1 MGTHISV
8 TLTIMMKFTPET
20 SQSDSN
26 SSNAILSVSL
36 AFMPIVQNLLKRSV
50 TNCIKLSHL
59 QKSSPIRG
67 SLGFKRF
74 HSSAPTYKRPLTN
87 VQLKSVDAN
96 AQLKSVD
103 ANVQLKS
110 VVAIDNKKM
119 YTRLVSLLREQQL
132 CYERVINR
140 VSDADWE
147 ARKTVMATRRKE
159 FCNLTAALSR
169 AGNVDITECQSKSYY
184 YLTPNIRNRCE
195 EVFYD
200 LVAEINDLVAE
211 INDNKCS
218 IGVYLFES
226 AFTNMDVNADEIDNF
241 KKLDRA
247 DAIHELS
254 MRLLTLMRSDESFA
268 DRVKDRVSDADW
280 EARKTVMAAR
290 TKEFCNLTAALSLGL
305 NLDNRGNAYLNER
318 DQHLQL
324 LNRLEKKMEFIE
336 KTVEKTGIAGRG
348 DGVH

>member
-1 MGTHISV
+1 MGHISV

-87 VQLKSVDAN
+87 VQLKSV
-96 AQLKSVD
+96 
-103 ANVQLKS
+103 
-110 VVAIDNKKM
+110 VAIDNKKM
-119 YTRLVSLLREQQL
+119 YIRLVSLLREQQL

-184 YLTPNIRNRCE
+184 YLTPKLRNRHE

-268 DRVKDRVSDADW
+268 GRVKNRVSDADW

-290 TKEFCNLTAALSLGL
+290 TKEFKNLTAALSLGL

-318 DQHLQL
+318 TQHLQL

>member
-1 MGTHISV
+1 MGHISV

-74 HSSAPTYKRPLTN
+74 LSSAPTYKRPLTN

-96 AQLKSVD
+96 GQLKSVD

-110 VVAIDNKKM
+110 VDAIVNKKM

-132 CYERVINR
+132 CQRVTNR

-247 DAIHELS
+247 DATEELS
-254 MRLLTLMRSDESFA
+254 LRLLALMRSDESFA

-280 EARKTVMAAR
+280 EARKAVMAAR
-290 TKEFCNLTAALSLGL
+290 TREFMNLTAALSLEENVDITECQWNSL
-305 NLDNRGNAYLNER
+305 NDYCSAEELKYYCNEHNFN
-318 DQHLQL
+318 DLVAEIL
-324 LNRLEKKMEFIE
+324 KIS
-336 KTVEKTGIAGRG
+336 A
-348 DGVH
+348 

>member
-36 AFMPIVQNLLKRSV
+36 AFMPIVQNLFKRSV

-74 HSSAPTYKRPLTN
+74 LSSAPTYKRPLTN

-96 AQLKSVD
+96 GQLKSVD
-103 ANVQLKS
+103 AIV
-110 VVAIDNKKM
+110 NKKM

-132 CYERVINR
+132 CRDRVINR

-169 AGNVDITECQSKSYY
+169 AGNADITECQSKSYY
-184 YLTPNIRNRCE
+184 YLTPKLRNRCE

-280 EARKTVMAAR
+280 EARKAVMAAR

-324 LNRLEKKMEFIE
+324 LNRLEKKMAENC
-336 KTVEKTGIAGRG
+336 
-348 DGVH
+348 

>member
-1 MGTHISV
+1 MGHISV

-74 HSSAPTYKRPLTN
+74 LSSAPTYKRPLTN
-87 VQLKSVDAN
+87 VQLRSVDAN
-96 AQLKSVD
+96 VQLKSVD

-110 VVAIDNKKM
+110 VDAIDNNIHF

-132 CYERVINR
+132 CHERVINR
-140 VSDADWE
+140 VSDADFE

-169 AGNVDITECQSKSYY
+169 AGNVDITECQSKSNYWI
-184 YLTPNIRNRCE
+184 PPKNRNRRE
-195 EVFYD
+195 EEFKD
-200 LVAEINDLVAE
+200 LVAEINDVE
-211 INDNKCS
+211 FCS
-218 IGVYLFES
+218 IGVYHFES
-226 AFTNMDVNADEIDNF
+226 AFTDMEVNADAIDNF

-254 MRLLTLMRSDESFA
+254 MRLLTVMDTDESIA
-268 DRVKDRVSDADW
+268 DAVKHRVSNADF
-280 EARKTVMAAR
+280 EARKT
-290 TKEFCNLTAALSLGL
+290 
-305 NLDNRGNAYLNER
+305 
-318 DQHLQL
+318 
-324 LNRLEKKMEFIE
+324 
-336 KTVEKTGIAGRG
+336 
-348 DGVH
+348 

>member
-1 MGTHISV
+1 MGHISV

-67 SLGFKRF
+67 SLGLKRF
-74 HSSAPTYKRPLTN
+74 LSSAPTYKRPLTN

-96 AQLKSVD
+96 GQLKSVD

-110 VVAIDNKKM
+110 VDAIVNKKM

-132 CYERVINR
+132 CQRVTNR

-169 AGNVDITECQSKSYY
+169 AGNVDITECQSKSNYWI
-184 YLTPNIRNRCE
+184 TPKNRNRRE
-195 EVFYD
+195 EEFKD
-200 LVAEINDLVAE
+200 LVAEINDME
-211 INDNKCS
+211 FCS
-218 IGVYLFES
+218 IGVYHFES
-226 AFTNMDVNADEIDNF
+226 AFTDMEVNADAIDNF

-247 DAIHELS
+247 DAIHKLS
-254 MRLLTLMRSDESFA
+254 MRLLCLMDTDESIA
-268 DRVKDRVSDADW
+268 DAVKHRVYKADW
-280 EARKTVMAAR
+280 KEKNDVIAAR
-290 TKEFCNLTAALSLGL
+290 PEEF
-305 NLDNRGNAYLNER
+305 
-318 DQHLQL
+318 
-324 LNRLEKKMEFIE
+324 
-336 KTVEKTGIAGRG
+336 
-348 DGVH
+348 

>member
-1 MGTHISV
+1 MGHISV

-74 HSSAPTYKRPLTN
+74 LSSAPTYKRPLTN
-87 VQLKSVDAN
+87 VQLKSVDA
-96 AQLKSVD
+96 
-103 ANVQLKS
+103 
-110 VVAIDNKKM
+110 IDNKKM
-119 YTRLVSLLREQQL
+119 YTRLVSLLREKQL
-132 CYERVINR
+132 CRDRVINR

-147 ARKTVMATRRKE
+147 ARETVMATRRKE
-159 FCNLTAALSR
+159 WCNLTAAFSR

-268 DRVKDRVSDADW
+268 GRVKNRVSDADW
-280 EARKTVMAAR
+280 EARKAVMAAR
-290 TKEFCNLTAALSLGL
+290 TKEFCNLTAALSLEENVDITECQWNSL
-305 NLDNRGNAYLNER
+305 NDYCSAEELKYYCNEHNFN
-318 DQHLQL
+318 DLVAEIL
-324 LNRLEKKMEFIE
+324 KIS
-336 KTVEKTGIAGRG
+336 A
-348 DGVH
+348 

>member
-1 MGTHISV
+1 MGHISV

-74 HSSAPTYKRPLTN
+74 LSSAPTYKRPLTN

-96 AQLKSVD
+96 VQLKSVD
-103 ANVQLKS
+103 A
-110 VVAIDNKKM
+110 IDNNIHF

-132 CYERVINR
+132 CHERVINR
-140 VSDADWE
+140 VSDADFE

-169 AGNVDITECQSKSYY
+169 AGNVDITECQSKSNYWI
-184 YLTPNIRNRCE
+184 TPKNRNRRE
-195 EVFYD
+195 EEFKD
-200 LVAEINDLVAE
+200 LVAEINDME
-211 INDNKCS
+211 FCS
-218 IGVYLFES
+218 IGVYHFES
-226 AFTNMDVNADEIDNF
+226 AFNDMEVNADAIDNF

-254 MRLLTLMRSDESFA
+254 MRLLTVMDTDESIA
-268 DRVKDRVSDADW
+268 DAVKHRVSNADW
-280 EARKTVMAAR
+280 EAKNVVIAAR
-290 TKEFCNLTAALSLGL
+290 TEEFKNLTAELSLEENVDITECQWNSL
-305 NLDNRGNAYLNER
+305 NDYCRAEELKHSCINEHNFNDLVAEIQR
-318 DQHLQL
+318 NMIRIQ
-324 LNRLEKKMEFIE
+324 
-336 KTVEKTGIAGRG
+336 
-348 DGVH
+348 

>member
-1 MGTHISV
+1 MGHISV

-74 HSSAPTYKRPLTN
+74 LSSAPTYKRPLTN
-87 VQLKSVDAN
+87 G
-96 AQLKSVD
+96 QLKSVD

-110 VVAIDNKKM
+110 VDAIVNKKM

-132 CYERVINR
+132 CQRVTDR

-159 FCNLTAALSR
+159 FCNLTAAFSR
-169 AGNVDITECQSKSYY
+169 AGNVDIMECQSKSYY

-280 EARKTVMAAR
+280 KAKNDVIAAR
-290 TKEFCNLTAALSLGL
+290 TREFMNLTAALSLEENVDITECQWNSL
-305 NLDNRGNAYLNER
+305 NDYCSAEELKYYCNEHNFN
-318 DQHLQL
+318 DLVAEIL
-324 LNRLEKKMEFIE
+324 KIS
-336 KTVEKTGIAGRG
+336 A
-348 DGVH
+348 

>member
-1 MGTHISV
+1 MGHISV

-74 HSSAPTYKRPLTN
+74 LSSAPTYKRPLTN
-87 VQLKSVDAN
+87 VQLRSVE
-96 AQLKSVD
+96 

-110 VVAIDNKKM
+110 VDAIDNNIHF

-140 VSDADWE
+140 VSDADFE

-169 AGNVDITECQSKSYY
+169 AGNVDIPECQSKSNYWI
-184 YLTPNIRNRCE
+184 TPKNRNRRE
-195 EVFYD
+195 EEFKD
-200 LVAEINDLVAE
+200 LVAEINDME
-211 INDNKCS
+211 FCS
-218 IGVYLFES
+218 IGVYHFES
-226 AFTNMDVNADEIDNF
+226 AFTDMLVNADAIDNF
-241 KKLDRA
+241 KKLDHA

-254 MRLLTLMRSDESFA
+254 MRLLTVMDTDESIA
-268 DRVKDRVSDADW
+268 DAVKHRVSNADW
-280 EARKTVMAAR
+280 KEKNDVIAAR
-290 TKEFCNLTAALSLGL
+290 PEEFKN
-305 NLDNRGNAYLNER
+305 
-318 DQHLQL
+318 
-324 LNRLEKKMEFIE
+324 
-336 KTVEKTGIAGRG
+336 
-348 DGVH
+348 

>member
-74 HSSAPTYKRPLTN
+74 LSSAPTYKRPLTN
-87 VQLKSVDAN
+87 VQLR
-96 AQLKSVD
+96 SVD

-110 VVAIDNKKM
+110 VDAIDNNIHF

-132 CYERVINR
+132 CHERVINR
-140 VSDADWE
+140 VSDADFE

-169 AGNVDITECQSKSYY
+169 AGNVDITECQSK
-184 YLTPNIRNRCE
+184 
-195 EVFYD
+195 
-200 LVAEINDLVAE
+200 
-211 INDNKCS
+211 
-218 IGVYLFES
+218 
-226 AFTNMDVNADEIDNF
+226 
-241 KKLDRA
+241 
-247 DAIHELS
+247 
-254 MRLLTLMRSDESFA
+254 
-268 DRVKDRVSDADW
+268 
-280 EARKTVMAAR
+280 
-290 TKEFCNLTAALSLGL
+290 
-305 NLDNRGNAYLNER
+305 
-318 DQHLQL
+318 
-324 LNRLEKKMEFIE
+324 
-336 KTVEKTGIAGRG
+336 
-348 DGVH
+348 

>member
-1 MGTHISV
+1 MGHISV

-74 HSSAPTYKRPLTN
+74 LSSAPTYKRPLTN
-87 VQLKSVDAN
+87 VQLRSVDAN
-96 AQLKSVD
+96 VQLKSVD

-110 VVAIDNKKM
+110 VDAIVNKKM

-132 CYERVINR
+132 CQRVTNR

-226 AFTNMDVNADEIDNF
+226 AFTNMDVNADEIHD
-241 KKLDRA
+241 
-247 DAIHELS
+247 LS

-268 DRVKDRVSDADW
+268 GRVKNRVSDADW

-324 LNRLEKKMEFIE
+324 LNRLEKKMAEYC
-336 KTVEKTGIAGRG
+336 
-348 DGVH
+348 

>member
-74 HSSAPTYKRPLTN
+74 LSSAPTYKRPLTN
-87 VQLKSVDAN
+87 V
-96 AQLKSVD
+96 QLKSVD

-119 YTRLVSLLREQQL
+119 YTLLVSLLREQQL

-140 VSDADWE
+140 VSDADCE

-159 FCNLTAALSR
+159 FCNLTAAFSR

-200 LVAEINDLVAE
+200 LVAE
-211 INDNKCS
+211 
-218 IGVYLFES
+218 
-226 AFTNMDVNADEIDNF
+226 
-241 KKLDRA
+241 
-247 DAIHELS
+247 
-254 MRLLTLMRSDESFA
+254 
-268 DRVKDRVSDADW
+268 
-280 EARKTVMAAR
+280 
-290 TKEFCNLTAALSLGL
+290 
-305 NLDNRGNAYLNER
+305 
-318 DQHLQL
+318 
-324 LNRLEKKMEFIE
+324 
-336 KTVEKTGIAGRG
+336 
-348 DGVH
+348 